1 MFLVLKYAA
10 KPYETNAE
18 EKAAKYH
25 WTYGALLEGQLLPHW
40 MVVVLVI
47 IMVVCEIR
55 NSVGSEGGVRARC
68 RWQKRVGFLTVCG
81 AGALL
86 GENGSAVAS
95 RSGNTDGYPPDC
107 R

>member
-55 NSVGSEGGVRARC
+55 NSVGSEGGV
-68 RWQKRVGFLTVCG
+68 
-81 AGALL
+81 
-86 GENGSAVAS
+86 SAVPMAKE
-95 RSGNTDGYPPDC
+95 SGFSYRVRRRRPSGRERFGCSLAQREYGRLPA
-107 R
+107 

>member
-55 NSVGSEGGVRARC
+55 NSVGSEGGV
-68 RWQKRVGFLTVCG
+68 
-81 AGALL
+81 
-86 GENGSAVAS
+86 SAVA
-95 RSGNTDGYPPDC
+95 DGKREWVFLPCAAPAPFWE
-107 R
+107 RTVRL